1 MKKLIFI
8 AALMMT
14 SRAFAFGM
22 TADQMYRNV
31 LMHEN
36 DGVMPSYY
44 TAREQAEQKKKS
56 AERLRKKEKPDSK
69 NPLFLPDEKPFSE
82 LDAKREWEAVIKA
95 VQEKR
100 PTPFDLEVIRK
111 RADNDETQAVELLAW
126 MYATG
131 NGIRQDL
138 VQAWSYYMRAA
149 GLGVETGAQNARAVY
164 RGMTAA
170 QRAQLTA
177 F

>member
-1 MKKLIFI
+1 MRFSAFFVGLLILCGQ
-8 AALMMT
+8 AN
-14 SRAFAFGM
+14 AFGL
-22 TADQMYRNV
+22 TADQMYRN
-31 LMHEN
+31 LMRSESDDSLSAALRREKKADEPVMTFKKRAVRTDSVEPQIGEDRSVFKAQYNWN
-36 DGVMPSYY
+36 DIVV
-44 TAREQAEQKKKS
+44 
-56 AERLRKKEKPDSK
+56 
-69 NPLFLPDEKPFSE
+69 
-82 LDAKREWEAVIKA
+82 AVRRGQ
-95 VQEKR
+95 VS
-100 PTPFDLEVIRK
+100 PFDLEEIR
-111 RADNDETQAVELLAW
+111 RLSEHENAEAIELLAW

>member
-22 TADQMYRNV
+22 TSDQMYRNV

-56 AERLRKKEKPDSK
+56 AERLRKKEKPGSK